1 MSNIKLAIAF
11 FCASLAPA
19 QTWVTQNSTTTASLR
34 GISAVNANV
43 AWASGAGGTWLRTT
57 NGGAT
62 WTASKV
68 PGAENFD
75 FRDVQAV
82 DDRTAYL
89 LSIGTGDKSRIY
101 KTTDGG
107 REWKLQLTNPD
118 AKGFFDALSF
128 WDPKHGIVLGDP
140 VNGHFV
146 VLTTEDGGDHWQRR
160 PTPPAMPNEGAF
172 AASGTCLVV
181 MGSREAWFGT
191 GGVDGA
197 RVFHSADGGATWTI
211 ARTPI
216 RNDAAAAGIF
226 SLAFSDALH
235 AIAVGGDY
243 TKPDDAGRNIALTS
257 DGGKTWAEPSGTHP
271 KGFRSAV
278 AFLPGGTMW
287 VAAGTSGSDVSSDG
301 GTNWKPFDGG
311 NYNAVSFVS
320 GRAGFAVGPK
330 GRIAKFSMK

>member
-1 MSNIKLAIAF
+1 MRF

-19 QTWVTQNSTTTASLR
+19 QTLVSQNSTTTASLR
-34 GISAVNANV
+34 GISAVNADV

-57 NGGAT
+57 DGGAT

-68 PGAENFD
+68 PGAEDLD

-82 DDRTAYL
+82 DERTAYL

-107 REWKLQLTNPD
+107 SEWKLQLTNPD
-118 AKGFFDALSF
+118 AKGFFDALAF

-140 VNGHFV
+140 VDGHFV

-172 AASGTCLVV
+172 AASGTCLAV

-226 SLAFSDALH
+226 SLAFSDPLH
-235 AIAVGGDY
+235 GIAVGGDY
-243 TKPDDAGRNIALTS
+243 TKPDDAGRNIAVTCGRRQDVGRTRRQPPQGFS
-257 DGGKTWAEPSGTHP
+257 IGG
-271 KGFRSAV
+271 GFPGRDDVDRGRDIRLGCIVRRREQLEALRRRQLQRRQ
-278 AFLPGGTMW
+278 FGPRPGG
-287 VAAGTSGSDVSSDG
+287 VCRR
-301 GTNWKPFDGG
+301 PQ
-311 NYNAVSFVS
+311 
-320 GRAGFAVGPK
+320 GPDCE
-330 GRIAKFSMK
+330 ALS